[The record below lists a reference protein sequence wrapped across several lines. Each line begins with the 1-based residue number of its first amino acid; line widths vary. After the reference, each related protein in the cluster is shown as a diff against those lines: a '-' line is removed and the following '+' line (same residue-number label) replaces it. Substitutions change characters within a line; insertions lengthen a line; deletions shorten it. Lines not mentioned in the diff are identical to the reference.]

1 MITHSKIHYWDDLK
15 EAWQKDQYNR
25 VLTLIIVFTNTE
37 LESSIE
43 LKFIMFVEKRL
54 TDWENSQLFF
64 GKIKQLNGS
73 KT

>member
-43 LKFIMFVEKRL
+43 WKFIMFVEKRL

>member
-43 LKFIMFVEKRL
+43 LKFIMFVEKKIDWLRKFTIVL
-54 TDWENSQLFF
+54 WEN
-64 GKIKQLNGS
+64 
-73 KT
+73 

>member
-25 VLTLIIVFTNTE
+25 VLTLIIIFTNTE